1 MQLIL
6 DLCHNILLCSGGHL
20 EIQDG
25 RQQSQQKIFFNNS
38 AKNTAQKS
46 QLYLGGRTF
55 LKMHT
60 IHFRFM
66 SEYPK
71 SINCFIVEFRDF

>member
-6 DLCHNILLCSGGHL
+6 DLCHNIQLCSGGHL

-55 LKMHT
+55 LKMDT
-60 IHFRFM
+60 INFRFM

-71 SINCFIVEFRDF
+71 IDKLLYCRIP